1 VSLPAISAL
10 VVSYKTGPRLHEAL
24 YALKSDPDITE
35 IILVDNGNP
44 PADEAWI
51 DRFVAA
57 CPKARLVREGD
68 NPGFGTAMN
77 RAASEKARGDLLL
90 ACNPDCVIKRGAMR
104 PMADALENA
113 PRPAIVG
120 GRIFGLEGREER
132 GARRNTLTLWNAI
145 GLGRWALD
153 GTPEPDGP
161 VRVGVVTGA
170 FFLIRAED
178 YRALGGFDEAY
189 FLHVEDVDL
198 CRRAIEA
205 GGSVTYQPK
214 AGRAALHV
222 DVRCAAGRGAG
233 PQGRQPQTLF
243 PKVRKDTGGEARRRA
258 DGAADRPCHAAARLG
273 QVCFNS
279 GAASFPAAQARS
291 LQSQSPVPPRR
302 RRASTRPESRRPA
315 SDGRARCPAA
325 TAPRANPARV

>member
-1 VSLPAISAL
+1 MSLPAISAL

-24 YALKSDPDITE
+24 YALKGDPDITE

-57 CPKARLVREGD
+57 CPKARLIREGD
-68 NPGFGTAMN
+68 NPGFGAAMN
-77 RAASEKARGDLLL
+77 RAAGQARGDLLL

-104 PMADALENA
+104 PMADALESA

-120 GRIFGLEGREER
+120 GRIFGLDGREER

-161 VRVGVVTGA
+161 VRVGAVTGA

-214 AGRAALHV
+214 AGALHYTSTSDAPRDKVQAHKAASLKRYFRKFAKTPGEKIAAALMV
-222 DVRCAAGRGAG
+222 PLIGLAMRLRG
-233 PQGRQPQTLF
+233 
-243 PKVRKDTGGEARRRA
+243 
-258 DGAADRPCHAAARLG
+258 
-273 QVCFNS
+273 
-279 GAASFPAAQARS
+279 
-291 LQSQSPVPPRR
+291 
-302 RRASTRPESRRPA
+302 
-315 SDGRARCPAA
+315 
-325 TAPRANPARV
+325 